1 MYFLKILDSNYI
13 FVIFLYVNVKM
24 FWILF
29 NLSLIKCMYDKINI
43 ILSIGKK
50 YINVIF
56 FLFVYGWNFLFL
68 FFGFGFGDW
77 GGGIYW

>member
-1 MYFLKILDSNYI
+1 
-13 FVIFLYVNVKM
+13 
-24 FWILF
+24 
-29 NLSLIKCMYDKINI
+29 MYDKINI

-50 YINVIF
+50 YKNVIF
-56 FLFVYGWNFLFL
+56 LLFVYGWNFLFL

>member
-1 MYFLKILDSNYI
+1 
-13 FVIFLYVNVKM
+13 
-24 FWILF
+24 
-29 NLSLIKCMYDKINI
+29 MYDKINI
-43 ILSIGKK
+43 ILSRKK
-50 YINVIF
+50 IYKCNF